1 MYGSIGKGTSKG
13 HQPFG
18 GMLLVGPIG
27 HLGPRH
33 AEFEGGAGDPLDYKG
48 FQLVARARRGPIGWV
63 GELLIL
69 FPQID
74 SPVHG
79 FVPVARFREDPNIAI
94 QEALLEGIHRV
105 DRGEVIEL

>member
-1 MYGSIGKGTSKG
+1 MILK
-13 HQPFG
+13 
-18 GMLLVGPIG
+18 MLVVGPIG

-33 AEFEGGAGDPLDYKG
+33 AGVGGGAGDPLDYTG
-48 FQLVARARRGPIGWV
+48 FQLVARARRGPGGWV

-69 FPQID
+69 FPQND

-79 FVPVARFREDPNIAI
+79 FVPVARFREDPHVAI

-105 DRGEVIEL
+105 DRGDVIEL